1 MHCSAV
7 LSTNPFIHQTYMCCP
22 KKNVDQTIMDN
33 PNWVQMEIEIE
44 ALCKLHN
51 DAIANYEKCREF
63 ANRMSLFLSDLEDS
77 GCNSLANMA
86 MGILVNCN
94 PKVASHCEKANMEQG
109 LLEQMKVEI
118 KKKKETCSCKR

>member
-1 MHCSAV
+1 
-7 LSTNPFIHQTYMCCP
+7 
-22 KKNVDQTIMDN
+22 MDN
-33 PNWVQMEIEIE
+33 PNWAQMEIEIE
-44 ALCKLHN
+44 TLCKLHN

-94 PKVASHCEKANMEQG
+94 PKVASSVIG
-109 LLEQMKVEI
+109 
-118 KKKKETCSCKR
+118 